1 MNIALTGSSGK
12 IGSHLLAD
20 FKKMGHEVLCI
31 SSSCS
36 SYDDNT
42 FLYEELESEEINFKA
57 DYIFHLASIN
67 SNLEESEV
75 INEISLLTKAI
86 NSMERLQCK
95 NFIFFSTIKVY
106 GDNSFEFYCI
116 DENAPIQPKCFYGKA
131 KAKCELELINSA
143 KKKNFNYF
151 IFRLP
156 PILINHPQSNLGRLF
171 YLVEQGLP
179 IPSFHVGDTNC
190 RSFLKYDFLIH
201 VLNIVLSAEDINSN
215 KIYNLSDND
224 PISTNDLL
232 RWFAKSINKKLR
244 IIYLP
249 NFFFTVMMNV
259 NLLQL
264 ILCRLFGNFYLSN
277 EKLRKDFKLPE

>member
-31 SSSCS
+31 SSSRS
-36 SYDDNT
+36 SHDNNT
-42 FLYEELESEEINFKA
+42 FLYEELESEDINFKA

-75 INEISLLTKAI
+75 TNEISLIKSAI
-86 NSMERLQCK
+86 NCMESLDCK

-106 GDNSFEFYCI
+106 GDNSFGSYLI
-116 DENAPIQPKCFYGKA
+116 DENSPIQPKCFYGKA
-131 KAKCELELINSA
+131 KANCELELINSA
-143 KKKNFNYF
+143 KTKNFNYF

-156 PILINHPQSNLGRLF
+156 PVLINHPQSNLGRLF
-171 YLVEQGLP
+171 YFVEQGLP
-179 IPSFHVGDTNC
+179 IPSFHVGDANC
-190 RSFLKYDFLIH
+190 RSFLNYDLLIDVLKI
-201 VLNIVLSAEDINSN
+201 VLNEQAINSN
-215 KIYNLSDND
+215 KIYNLADND

-232 RWFAKSINKKLR
+232 RWFAKSTNKKLR

-264 ILCRLFGNFYLSN
+264 ILCRLFGNFHLSN
-277 EKLRKDFKLPE
+277 EKLRKDFKLP